1 MRLTGTWVWFDRCAA
16 ILEKVIHFTLGR
28 VTNEIRHKEK
38 LTWH

>member
-1 MRLTGTWVWFDRCAA
+1 MNNTLTKKEREHVGRVK
-16 ILEKVIHFTLGR
+16 ELGR